1 MAGHYDLV
9 VIGMGS
15 GGMPAAEFAATLG
28 LKVAVVERGRV
39 GGDCL
44 WTGCVPS
51 KTLLASAKMAHRLR
65 TADHWGLPARPDL
78 EVDTSL
84 VWKRI
89 RAVQRQIAATDDSP
103 ERFASLGM
111 EIITGTARVAGAR
124 EVEVDGRVLPTRH
137 ILLCT
142 GSRPAT
148 PPIAG
153 LAEAGFLTSEN
164 LWDLDRAPASLVALG
179 AGPICL
185 ELAQGLVRLG
195 VKVTVLQRGEQALPR
210 DEPELVKL
218 LLDRLVGEGVDL
230 RFGVEVERVTVE
242 GGQKVVHGTE
252 RGTPTQW
259 PAEDVL
265 VGVGRRPNVENLG
278 LEEVGVK
285 VGPKGVEVDDRMR
298 TSVPGIYAAGDV
310 AGRFLFTHSAAHEAL
325 RAVRD
330 MFYPGKGTVSGLVP
344 WCTFTDPE
352 LAHVGQT
359 EAEARAQHGES
370 VRVRRVEM
378 AHSDRARAEGESD
391 GRIIAVCGRRGD
403 LLGAHVLAPTAG
415 ELIHE
420 LALIIRQGGRLAELS
435 SLIHVYPTWSTSIAQ
450 LAAEAT
456 FEMAHHYRW
465 LTLPARLRLRWPRP
479 RRRAGP
485 V

>member
-1 MAGHYDLV
+1 MAVRFDLV

-15 GGMPAAEFAATLG
+15 GGMPAAEFAASLG

-51 KTLLASAKMAHRLR
+51 KTLLASAKVAHHLR
-65 TADHWGLPARPDL
+65 TADHWGLPGRPDL
-78 EVDTSL
+78 EVDTAL

-89 RAVQRQIAATDDSP
+89 RAVQEQIAATDDSP
-103 ERFASLGM
+103 ERFASLGVD
-111 EIITGTARVAGAR
+111 IIKGTARVAGPHA
-124 EVEVDGRVLPTRH
+124 VEVDGRVLSTRH

-164 LWDLDRAPASLVALG
+164 IWELDRAPARVVAIG
-179 AGPICL
+179 AGPIGL
-185 ELAQGLVRLG
+185 ELAQGLSRLG
-195 VKVTVLQRGEQALPR
+195 VKVTVLQRGTHALPR
-210 DEPELVKL
+210 DEPELVGL
-218 LLDRLVGEGVDL
+218 LLDRLAAEGVDL
-230 RFGVEVERVTVE
+230 HFEVDVERVTLE
-242 GGQKVVHGTE
+242 DGKKVVHGTE
-252 RGTPTQW
+252 RGTPAQW
-259 PAEDVL
+259 AADDVI
-265 VGVGRRPNVENLG
+265 VGVGRRPNVEDLG
-278 LEEVGVK
+278 LEAAGVR

-298 TSVPGIYAAGDV
+298 TNVASIYAAGDV
-310 AGRFLFTHSAAHEAL
+310 AGRFLFTHAAAHEAL

-330 MFYPGKGTVSGLVP
+330 MFYPGKGTVSTLVP

-352 LAHVGQT
+352 LAHAGQT
-359 EAEARAQHGES
+359 EAEARAQYGDA
-370 VRVRRVEM
+370 VRIWRIEL
-378 AHSDRARAEGESD
+378 AHSDRARAEGDAE
-391 GRIIAVCGRRGD
+391 GRIIAVCGRKGA
-403 LLGAHVLAPTAG
+403 LLGAHVLGPNAG

-420 LALIIRQGGRLAELS
+420 LALIIGQGGRLAELS

-456 FEMAHHYRW
+456 FEMAHRYRW
-465 LTLPARLRLRWPRP
+465 LTWPARLRLPWSRP
-479 RRRAGP
+479 GR
-485 V
+485 